1 MILPSTSWEPWEPL
15 RSRSLKYAR
24 DAAVSVSRELGFR
37 FTPDEL
43 DASFTMHERAF
54 LNATAIAFGISR
66 AHVDAGIQNGEVEWS
81 IHYKTPHSPFARCAE
96 ITVEIPLKLRGPHES
111 FKSYECKVANFANKT
126 L

>member
-24 DAAVSVSRELGFR
+24 ESAVAVSRELGFR

-43 DASFTMHERAF
+43 DASFSLHERAF

-66 AHVDAGIQNGEVEWS
+66 AHVDAGIQNAEVEWS
-81 IHYKTPHSPFARCAE
+81 IHYKTPHSPFARCAG
-96 ITVEIPLKLRGPHES
+96 ITVGIPLKLRGPYES
-111 FKSYECKVANFANKT
+111 FKEYNGRVADFANKT
-126 L
+126 P